1 MSKING
7 IRKKAF
13 IGFVVF
19 LGLMWICTFISKS
32 VYAYRLPIVSCV
44 VPESKSLEHSV
55 KADGVV
61 VEGGSRAVTSLDGMR
76 VETIFVNVGDVV
88 SSGDVL
94 FTIDLSD
101 IEKNIKEQQNEA
113 EKLQMRIDTL
123 AKNQEIRN
131 QRKLL
136 EQARAMEDYESARW
150 KEEQGNRRAQAQ
162 YNSAGSALKSY
173 KDDTPASA
181 MNGSQKASLESSVQS
196 AEFDREEA
204 AKTGEENVR
213 AAARSVQDSLLPEE
227 VDSTLDVYRLEL
239 REIQERIRVY
249 HGIQDSG
256 GVVMA
261 EADGMI
267 TDIFITVGARV
278 PDTAVM
284 LMTDE
289 GKSCRFKAVIEKDQI
304 RYFRIGGAVSLDLS
318 GIGKV
323 DAVIESLMESKV
335 QPGMYEVILSLPES
349 AGMPGMTGTLTCT
362 QSGER
367 ERCCIPVEALYEEN
381 GRYYIY
387 VMEERE
393 GIMGQEYFVR
403 RVNVGLRDKNDK
415 WAALEE
421 GAVSADQMIITSA
434 TREFRQGDTV
444 RYVQAL

>member
-113 EKLQMRIDTL
+113 EKLRMRIDTL

-249 HGIQDSG
+249 RGIQDSG
-256 GVVMA
+256 GDRKSVV
-261 EADGMI
+261 
-267 TDIFITVGARV
+267 
-278 PDTAVM
+278 
-284 LMTDE
+284 
-289 GKSCRFKAVIEKDQI
+289 
-304 RYFRIGGAVSLDLS
+304 
-318 GIGKV
+318 
-323 DAVIESLMESKV
+323 
-335 QPGMYEVILSLPES
+335 
-349 AGMPGMTGTLTCT
+349 
-362 QSGER
+362 
-367 ERCCIPVEALYEEN
+367 
-381 GRYYIY
+381 
-387 VMEERE
+387 
-393 GIMGQEYFVR
+393 
-403 RVNVGLRDKNDK
+403 
-415 WAALEE
+415 
-421 GAVSADQMIITSA
+421 
-434 TREFRQGDTV
+434 
-444 RYVQAL
+444 